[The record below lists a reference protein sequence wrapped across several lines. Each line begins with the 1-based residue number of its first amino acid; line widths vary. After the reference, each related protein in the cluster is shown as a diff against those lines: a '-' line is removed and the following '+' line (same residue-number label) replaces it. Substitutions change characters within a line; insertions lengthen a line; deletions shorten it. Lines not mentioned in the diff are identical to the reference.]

1 MRQQSG
7 SHTRARHDLS
17 VAHGQ
22 IQELFTKMHDIQ
34 RKAEETETMVQEICR
49 WEAEAEAMPSV
60 VC

>member
-1 MRQQSG
+1 VDKEIFSAVRQQSG

-49 WEAEAEAMPSV
+49 
-60 VC
+60 